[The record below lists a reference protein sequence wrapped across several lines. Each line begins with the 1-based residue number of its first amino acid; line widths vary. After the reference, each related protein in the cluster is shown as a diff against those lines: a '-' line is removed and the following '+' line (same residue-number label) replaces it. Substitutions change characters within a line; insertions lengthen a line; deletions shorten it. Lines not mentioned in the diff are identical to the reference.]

1 MVGEALD
8 YLHVGA
14 EEPLWRTTPQVSV
27 RATTIA
33 GGVCAGIVHVEQPG
47 DGLLLRQFPRLA
59 LVDASP
65 AGELRRRGRP
75 ALREG
80 AVRPEPVAEVDVD
93 QVDRTEY
100 GPTRRPT
107 GASLR
112 WAAL

>member
-1 MVGEALD
+1 
-8 YLHVGA
+8 
-14 EEPLWRTTPQVSV
+14 
-27 RATTIA
+27 
-33 GGVCAGIVHVEQPG
+33 
-47 DGLLLRQFPRLA
+47 
-59 LVDASP
+59 VDASP

-107 GASLR
+107 RASLR